1 LGGKKGIWP
10 VKNWWGAGV
19 VIRLGV
25 CVSDN
30 YRHFDSLMWH
40 DLGVG
45 LQQKRSRVRFPA
57 VPLSGNN
64 LGQVVHTPVPLSPS
78 SIIWYRS
85 MGGDALG
92 R

>member
-1 LGGKKGIWP
+1 M
-10 VKNWWGAGV
+10 
-19 VIRLGV
+19 

-85 MGGDALG
+85 MGGDPWKGNHRSGVALA
-92 R
+92 RRHRI